1 MLGILVVLLSFVQE
15 FYSGPQS
22 FTIAPLFLFYRLRIF
37 MVFVATGL
45 NYKTAPLVVR
55 EEAARLSTPENSL
68 LSRLLQLPYVYEA
81 VTLST
86 CNRTEVYCELDNPEQ
101 LIPVLAEA
109 CNLPID
115 SLRPYLYQHIGN
127 QAIQHL
133 LRVASGL
140 DSMMLGEP
148 QILGQLKQAF
158 REAEEQGGLS
168 TSFRHLFPFVF
179 NASKRIRNQSGI
191 GNNPISIASAA
202 VRLIGQCFR
211 NYAPL
216 EVFIIGSGETAA
228 LVAKYLYQQGAR
240 KFTIASRTREHA
252 DKLALQWHAHALS
265 ITEIPEHLPKADVV
279 ISATAC
285 PLPFIDKAMV
295 EQTIQTC
302 SNPTKSRF
310 FLDLAVPRDIAP
322 DVGELEHVHLYNID
336 NLHQVIEQ
344 GLNERRAAAE
354 KAEAFIGPAL
364 EQYQHEHRIR
374 HAQLA
379 ITHYREQMQ
388 ELAEQELTRASKKV
402 AAGQAQD
409 MVLREFSTR
418 LLNKAAHA
426 PTVGLRQAA
435 ADNRPELL
443 DLVHYLMYHTTQ
455 HEDYEDIT

>member
-1 MLGILVVLLSFVQE
+1 
-15 FYSGPQS
+15 
-22 FTIAPLFLFYRLRIF
+22 

-55 EEAARLSTPENSL
+55 EDAALLFTPENAL
-68 LSRLLQLPYVYEA
+68 LSRLLHLPYVHEV

-86 CNRTEVYCELDNPEQ
+86 CNRTEIYCELDNPEQ
-101 LIPVLAEA
+101 LIPALAA
-109 CNLPID
+109 VYHLPIE
-115 SLRPYLYQHIGN
+115 SLSPYLYQHAGN

-148 QILGQLKQAF
+148 QILGQLKKAF
-158 REAEEQGGLS
+158 RDADEQGGLN
-168 TSFRHLFPFVF
+168 TEFRHLFPFVF

-191 GNNPISIASAA
+191 GNNPISVASAA
-202 VRLIGQCFR
+202 VRLIGQCFSD
-211 NYAPL
+211 YSSLAI
-216 EVFIIGSGETAA
+216 FIIGSGETAA

-240 KFTIASRTREHA
+240 NFTIASRTREHA

-265 ITEIPEHLPKADVV
+265 ITDIPEHLPKADVV

-295 EQTIQTC
+295 EQAIKTC
-302 SNPTKSRF
+302 SNPKKSRF
-310 FLDLAVPRDIAP
+310 FLDLAVPRDITP
-322 DVGELEHVHLYNID
+322 DVAELEHVHLYNID
-336 NLHQVIEQ
+336 DLHQVIEQ
-344 GLNERRAAAE
+344 GLNERRAAAQ
-354 KAEAFIGPAL
+354 KAEALIEPTL
-364 EQYQHEHRIR
+364 EQYQHEHRVR
-374 HAQLA
+374 YAQLA

-388 ELAEQELTRASKKV
+388 ELAEQELARATKKI
-402 AAGQAQD
+402 AAGHAQET
-409 MVLREFSTR
+409 VFREFSTR

-443 DLVHYLMYHTTQ
+443 DLVHYLMHATTQ
-455 HEDYEDIT
+455 HEDYENIT